1 MLLEIITPDKK
12 VYSGEV
18 TSVSVPGSSGRF
30 QMLENHAP
38 IISTLLNGK
47 VKVKDKEGVKE
58 FDVKGGVVENL
69 KNKVVRRS
77 QAFQATDGVNTLGD
91 DPLTELHMRNFVDA
105 VRGGAKLNA
114 PIEDGAKTGTLCHLG
129 TISQQLGRKLA
140 IDPKNGHILHDA
152 EAMQRWSREYDP
164 RWKPVV

>member
-1 MLLEIITPDKK
+1 MFLEIITPDKK

-30 QMLENHAP
+30 QMLDNHAP

-69 KNKVVRRS
+69 KNKVV
-77 QAFQATDGVNTLGD
+77 
-91 DPLTELHMRNFVDA
+91 
-105 VRGGAKLNA
+105 
-114 PIEDGAKTGTLCHLG
+114 I
-129 TISQQLGRKLA
+129 LA
-140 IDPKNGHILHDA
+140 ESA
-152 EAMQRWSREYDP
+152 
-164 RWKPVV
+164 

>member
-12 VYSGEV
+12 VYSGEA

-30 QMLENHAP
+30 QMLDNHAP

-69 KNKVVRRS
+69 KNKVV
-77 QAFQATDGVNTLGD
+77 
-91 DPLTELHMRNFVDA
+91 
-105 VRGGAKLNA
+105 
-114 PIEDGAKTGTLCHLG
+114 I
-129 TISQQLGRKLA
+129 LA
-140 IDPKNGHILHDA
+140 
-152 EAMQRWSREYDP
+152 ES
-164 RWKPVV
+164 V